1 MKESIKL
8 KQNKHYRLSV
18 VFESWLSLKEDGKSL
33 AEFLKKRNIN
43 TVAIYGCSKI
53 GEHLAY
59 EFGKEG
65 IQIAYFIDQA
75 ANPEY
80 QYREWRV
87 ISPEQPFGSVDMV
100 IVTVLSGE
108 HDCVE
113 TLRKKTDAAIYLIED
128 LVYDCLQEIRFQG

>member
-1 MKESIKL
+1 MKDSIKIR
-8 KQNKHYRLSV
+8 QNKHYRLFA
-18 VFESWLSLKEDGKSL
+18 VFESWLSLKEEGKSL
-33 AEFLKKRNIN
+33 AEFLKRRNIN
-43 TVAIYGCSKI
+43 TVAIYGCGKI

-59 EFGKEG
+59 EFGRGG

-87 ISPEQPFGSVDMV
+87 ISPEQPFASVDMV

-108 HDCVE
+108 HDCIDI
-113 TLRKKTDAAIYLIED
+113 LRKKTDAAIYLIQD
-128 LVYDCLQEIRFQG
+128 LIDDCLQEIRFQ